1 MKNDSARATG
11 SVLDRALSSI
21 RPGCQTLL
29 APHAVVLDAGAGAP
43 LAIRLRSHPTESLE
57 AQFSAAVA
65 ELLQLM
71 DQAGLRGRRLQLV
84 VSDFWVRP
92 MVLPLIGKLPSDADI
107 DIVLQSQYRRTYGEL
122 MDGWHWCWAVQ
133 DARLLAAAWPAAGLA
148 ALREGMAQRGCILAQ
163 ARPLAIDIASNAL
176 GDDGSSWLAILEQHS
191 FTLVRQQNGVWQ
203 DWCVTPIDTEMA
215 TNLPL
220 QLARETARRQDACRS
235 VTLVDLTGVAN
246 TKLIRTTLTDEG
258 WTLRV
263 WASNQANASTGYRLQ
278 QAITS
283 GTPA

>member
-21 RPGCQTLL
+21 RPCCQTLL
-29 APHAVVLDAGAGAP
+29 TPHAVVLDAGAGAP
-43 LAIRLRSHPTESLE
+43 LALRLRSHPTGTLES
-57 AQFSAAVA
+57 QFCAAVA

-71 DQAGLRGRRLQLV
+71 DEVGLRGRRLQLV

-92 MVLPLIGKLPSDADI
+92 IVLPLTGKLPSDADI

-122 MDGWHWCWAVQ
+122 MDGWRWCWAVQ

-148 ALREGMAQRGCILAQ
+148 ALRDGMAQRGCTLAQ

-203 DWCVTPIDTEMA
+203 DWCVTPCNADVAANM
-215 TNLPL
+215 PL
-220 QLARETARRQDACRS
+220 QLDRESARRQDDCRT
-235 VTLVDLTGVAN
+235 VTLVDLTGAAN
-246 TKLIRTTLTDEG
+246 TKLIRSTLTDAG
-258 WTLRV
+258 WTLRLGP
-263 WASNQANASTGYRLQ
+263 SNQTHPSVGYRLS

-283 GTPA
+283 GAPV